1 MGELVHGRRRGHWL
15 VGAVACAAVLALW
28 VAPARAADAVIPG
41 NPLTIYANDNGQ
53 LQVVFGA
60 STTGEFFPPAAAPGN
75 AGLNIALTDGAGPFE
90 VHGFLGTTFN
100 SQTPPAVSG

>member
-1 MGELVHGRRRGHWL
+1 M
-15 VGAVACAAVLALW
+15 
-28 VAPARAADAVIPG
+28 IPG

-60 STTGEFFPPAAAPGN
+60 SSTGEFFPSSPAPGN
-75 AGLNIALTDGAGPFE
+75 AGLNIALTDGTGPFE

-100 SQTPPAVSG
+100 SADAPGGQR